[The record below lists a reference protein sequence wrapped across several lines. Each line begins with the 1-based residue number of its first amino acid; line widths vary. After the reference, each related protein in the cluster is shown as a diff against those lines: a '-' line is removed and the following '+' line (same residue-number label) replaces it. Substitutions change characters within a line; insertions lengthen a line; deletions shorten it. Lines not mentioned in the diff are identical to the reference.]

1 MIKVENLSYSFP
13 EKELYKDVSFEIE
26 EGMHCAF
33 IGSNGTGKTT
43 LIDMMLNPDK
53 YLYDGKI
60 TGLEGKRIGYV
71 KQFEVHD
78 KACKTTV
85 FDYLNEYF
93 VKLLKETEDTCA
105 MMTEAENMDE
115 LFEKYQNL
123 LDEYLALDG
132 EHSSTNIYKALK
144 DADLFEKCDLPIK
157 DISGGEF
164 KLVQVIKAMLM
175 KTDLLIMDEPDVFL
189 DFKNLNGLVELI
201 KTYPKTMLVITHNRF
216 LLNHCFNQILQ
227 IENCEVQ
234 QFVGNFI
241 EYNLMRLETK
251 LENRQIEKQ
260 QDEEIEKNEQMVKK
274 LRATAT
280 VIDSASRGR
289 QLKARVSYLER
300 LKMNKIKSPFL
311 ETPVYDIQ
319 IEPSESL
326 EEDEVAIKVSDFG
339 VAFEETLLEKVDFDI
354 KGEEKVAI
362 VGANGTGKTTLL
374 SRIMEVANQKSKNIE
389 SKNGENSNKNFDGSI
404 EFSPN
409 AMISILSQTRDDLQ
423 ESEDAKKMS
432 GGEKNMSQVKEVTS
446 KKPNVLILDEPTSH
460 LDIYAQESLEK
471 ALKEYNGAVL
481 FVSHDFYTIATLAD
495 RVLLVENNSI
505 RQMSNR
511 AFRKMIYSKHFNK
524 DYLLLEQKKKEVE
537 RRIEQHLLKDEFSKA
552 QKLCDELEDI
562 TAEMTEIR

>member
-105 MMTEAENMDE
+105 MMAEAENMDE

-175 KTDLLIMDEPDVFL
+175 KPDLLIIDEPDVFL

-374 SRIMEVANQKSKNIE
+374 SRIMEVANQKSKNVE

>member
-105 MMTEAENMDE
+105 MMAEAENMDE
-115 LFEKYQNL
+115 LFEEYQNL

-175 KTDLLIMDEPDVFL
+175 KPDLLIMDEPDVFL

-319 IEPSESL
+319 IEPTESL

-374 SRIMEVANQKSKNIE
+374 SRIMEVANQKSKNVE

>member
-105 MMTEAENMDE
+105 MMAEAENMDE

-175 KTDLLIMDEPDVFL
+175 KPDLLIMDEPDVFL

-374 SRIMEVANQKSKNIE
+374 SRIMEVANQKSKN
-389 SKNGENSNKNFDGSI
+389 GENSNKNFDGSI

>member
-105 MMTEAENMDE
+105 MMAEAENMDE

-175 KTDLLIMDEPDVFL
+175 KPDLLIMDEPDVFL

-374 SRIMEVANQKSKNIE
+374 SQIMEVANQKSKNVE

-562 TAEMTEIR
+562 TAEMT

>member
-105 MMTEAENMDE
+105 MMAEAENMDE

-175 KTDLLIMDEPDVFL
+175 KPDLLIMDEPDVFL

-234 QFVGNFI
+234 QFDGNFI

-374 SRIMEVANQKSKNIE
+374 SRIMEVANQKSKNVE

>member
-105 MMTEAENMDE
+105 MMAEAENMDE

-175 KTDLLIMDEPDVFL
+175 KPDLLIMDEPDVFL

-374 SRIMEVANQKSKNIE
+374 SQIMEVANQKSKNVE

>member
-105 MMTEAENMDE
+105 MMAEAENMDE

-175 KTDLLIMDEPDVFL
+175 KPDLLIMDEPDVFL

-319 IEPSESL
+319 IEPTESL

-374 SRIMEVANQKSKNIE
+374 SRIMEVANQKSKNVE

>member
-105 MMTEAENMDE
+105 MMAEAENMDE

-175 KTDLLIMDEPDVFL
+175 KPDLLIMDEPDVFL

-374 SRIMEVANQKSKNIE
+374 SQIMEVANQKSKNVE

-511 AFRKMIYSKHFNK
+511 TFRKMIYSKHFNK

>member
-13 EKELYKDVSFEIE
+13 DKELYKDVSFEIE
-26 EGMHCAF
+26 EGMHCVF

-43 LIDMMLNPDK
+43 LIDMMLDPKK

-60 TGLEGKRIGYV
+60 TGLENKRIGYV

-78 KACKTTV
+78 KACNTTV
-85 FDYLNEYF
+85 FEYLNEYF

-105 MMTEAENMDE
+105 MMAEAENMDE
-115 LFEKYQNL
+115 LFEKYQSL
-123 LDEYLALDG
+123 LDEFLALDG
-132 EHSSTNIYKALK
+132 EHASTNIYKALK

-175 KTDLLIMDEPDVFL
+175 KPDLLIMDEPDVFL

-234 QFVGNFI
+234 QFIGNFI

-319 IEPSESL
+319 IEPSDSL
-326 EEDEVAIKVSDFG
+326 EEEDIAIKVSDFG
-339 VAFEETLLEKVDFDI
+339 VEFEEKLLEKVEFDI
-354 KGEEKVAI
+354 KGREKVAI

-374 SRIMEVANQKSKNIE
+374 NRIMKVANDSVAEKLS
-389 SKNGENSNKNFDGSI
+389 ENVDNKNFTGKI

-409 AMISILSQTRDDLQ
+409 ASISILSQTRDDL
-423 ESEDAKKMS
+423 EETSEDKKMS
-432 GGEKNMSQVKEVTS
+432 GGEKNMYQVKEVTS

-552 QKLCDELEDI
+552 KKLCDELEEI
-562 TAEMTEIR
+562 TEKMTEIR

>member
-1 MIKVENLSYSFP
+1 MIEVTNLSYSFP
-13 EKELYKDVSFEIE
+13 EKDLYDDVSFTIE
-26 EGMHCAF
+26 DGMHCAF

-43 LIDMMLNPDK
+43 LVDMMINPDK

-78 KACKTTV
+78 KACNTTV

-93 VKLLKETEDTCA
+93 VKLLKETEQVCEDMATG
-105 MMTEAENMDE
+105 EDIEN
-115 LFEKYQNL
+115 LFERYQEL
-123 LDEYLALDG
+123 LDEYAALDG
-132 EHSSTNIYKALK
+132 EHSSTNIYKSLK
-144 DADLFEKCDLPIK
+144 DAGLFEKCDLQIK

-175 KTDLLIMDEPDVFL
+175 KPDLLIMDEPDVFL

-326 EEDEVAIKVSDFG
+326 EVEEVAIKVSDFG
-339 VAFEETLLEKVDFDI
+339 VSFEKTLLENVEFDI
-354 KGEEKVAI
+354 KGQEKVAI

-374 SRIMEVANQKSKNIE
+374 NRIMGVANGSSRSE
-389 SKNGENSNKNFDGSI
+389 DKNFEGDIS
-404 EFSPN
+404 FSPN
-409 AMISILSQTRDDLQ
+409 ATISILSQTRDDLEQ
-423 ESEDAKKMS
+423 LEDEQKMS
-432 GGEKNMSQVKEVTS
+432 GGEKNMNQVKEVAA
-446 KKPNVLILDEPTSH
+446 KKPNVLILDEPTNH
-460 LDIYAQESLEK
+460 LDIYAQESLER

-495 RVLLVENNSI
+495 RVLLVENGSI

-562 TAEMTEIR
+562 TVQMTEIR

>member
-1 MIKVENLSYSFP
+1 MIKVENLSYSFS

-105 MMTEAENMDE
+105 MMAEAENMDE

-175 KTDLLIMDEPDVFL
+175 KPDLLIMDEPDVFL

-374 SRIMEVANQKSKNIE
+374 SRIMEVANQKSKNVE

>member
-175 KTDLLIMDEPDVFL
+175 KPDLLIMDEPDVFL

-374 SRIMEVANQKSKNIE
+374 SRIMEVANQKSKNVE